1 MEHGQQ
7 GAESVGAILSGIAE
21 LLRDVSGRLDAV
33 AAQVADDNGIETRL
47 KKLEAWA
54 FRTEQD
60 VSALGARLEG
70 ADPAAETARHH
81 LPRAESVSRLV
92 EGARFEV
99 PETAGEIA
107 GDSGVPGSRAGRTR
121 ARAEGSRTVAVGD
134 SGAGHA
140 DGRRGDPTGD
150 TLSGHTQGRLG
161 DSAGSSFPGRT
172 RGRRADSAE
181 GAPVGAEGHRA
192 ESTDG
197 SVGPVDSLPAESTE
211 RSRAEQASGAG
222 SATSNASRVEQ
233 VGTPNAPGREHS
245 PGRWH
250 DSGRE
255 TTPARPND
263 ANAFQPFDIA
273 SGQGL
278 DAVAS
283 GQADTGSARRL
294 DSAQAQFENAS
305 GVRSEAADNRQLDS
319 ASARHTTAGHEN
331 ISGRPLDTSL
341 QHESSGRR
349 DSATGRQLDTGAAL
363 ASGPRHETNTGLRP
377 SDSPARPETTP
388 AEPHDAAPQQRAAPT
403 QWREFTPAQNPQRDQ
418 RPDAAHRHE
427 FAPAQQETTPVQ
439 RHGDATEF
447 THPDAPPPDAARVDS
462 PGLTRSA
469 PPLADGARTA
479 AEHAGTSDAAR
490 PTRAERLRP
499 STPADAAPA
508 ATSRLTDDM
517 IHSSAPAEPQST
529 DSFESGAVAARVESS
544 PTPPAPALPRR
555 EPTAIPPALH
565 DWMEPTISRPP
576 LTTAPESNG
585 HNQVPPNPDPPFA
598 NTYGYES
605 VFEPVPPSG
614 NGHHDTPISRPDANL
629 TAPRPD
635 RDDPAASQH
644 RAPTEDNSHVDKLQA
659 MLDELKRNPAGPF
672 GRPLNSPSGEPA

>member
-21 LLRDVSGRLDAV
+21 LLRDVSDKLDAV

-60 VSALGARLEG
+60 VSELGARLEG

-99 PETAGEIA
+99 PENPGEIA
-107 GDSGVPGSRAGRTR
+107 GASGGPGSRAGRTR
-121 ARAEGSRTVAVGD
+121 GARAEGSRSVTD
-134 SGAGHA
+134 ENSEAGHA
-140 DGRRGDPTGD
+140 EALSVESAGGRLAGQAEGRRVDPTGGSFSEHPQGRRVD
-150 TLSGHTQGRLG
+150 PTGGTLAGHDQGRLA
-161 DSAGSSFPGRT
+161 DSDGSSFAGRT
-172 RGRRADSAE
+172 RGHRADSVESAL
-181 GAPVGAEGHRA
+181 AGAEGHRA
-192 ESTDG
+192 ESADG
-197 SVGPVDSLPAESTE
+197 SAGPVDSLAAESTG
-211 RSRAEQASGAG
+211 RSRDRTSGPG
-222 SATSNASRVEQ
+222 SATSNESRGDEA
-233 VGTPNAPGREHS
+233 GTPNAPGREH
-245 PGRWH
+245 P
-250 DSGRE
+250 SGRRHESGRPHE
-255 TTPARPND
+255 TTPAQPND
-263 ANAFQPFDIA
+263 ANAFQPFDLA
-273 SGQGL
+273 SGQRL
-278 DAVAS
+278 EAVAS
-283 GQADTGSARRL
+283 GQPDTGSARRL
-294 DSAQAQFENAS
+294 DSAQARREHAS
-305 GVRSEAADNRQLDS
+305 GVRSE
-319 ASARHTTAGHEN
+319 TA
-331 ISGRPLDTSL
+331 
-341 QHESSGRR
+341 
-349 DSATGRQLDTGAAL
+349 
-363 ASGPRHETNTGLRP
+363 
-377 SDSPARPETTP
+377 P
-388 AEPHDAAPQQRAAPT
+388 AEAHDVAAPRQRDAPT
-403 QWREFTPAQNPQRDQ
+403 QWREFTPAQTPPRDQ
-418 RPDAAHRHE
+418 RPDPAHWSE
-427 FAPAQQETTPVQ
+427 FAPGQQETMPVQ

-447 THPDAPPPDAARVDS
+447 TRPGAAPPDAARVDS

-469 PPLADGARTA
+469 PPLSDESGARTA
-479 AEHAGTSDAAR
+479 AEHAGTPDAAR

-508 ATSRLTDDM
+508 ATSKLTDDM
-517 IHSSAPAEPQST
+517 IHSAAPAEPPST

-585 HNQVPPNPDPPFA
+585 HNPVPPNPDPFA
-598 NTYGYES
+598 NTHGYES

-644 RAPTEDNSHVDKLQA
+644 RAPAEDNSHVDKLQA